1 MVLIAKVSKDLS
13 SNRYTDADLNVKAGH
28 IVTCMT
34 GNANFQNPNPALEVV
49 STANTDYK
57 EGLDKSQ
64 SGNKADTVN
73 KNNLR
78 ATLVLL
84 LQQLGDYVQT
94 ASGGNEAIILTS
106 GFDVNKKPSAV
117 GVLDKPDNF
126 KIAMGANRGSV
137 VASCDVVDHAQFY
150 EFEYTEGTPTASSVW
165 VKQTSTKHKILI
177 EGLVSGKEYTF
188 RVAGAGSDPS
198 RVWSNSITTFVV

>member
-28 IVTCMT
+28 IVTSMT
-34 GNANFQNPNPALEVV
+34 DNANFQNPNPALEVV

-64 SGNKADTVN
+64 SGNKSDTVN

-84 LQQLGDYVQT
+84 LQQLADFVQT
-94 ASGGNEAIILTS
+94 ASGGDEAIILTS
-106 GFDVNKKPSAV
+106 GFDVTKKPSTV

-126 KIAMGANRGSV
+126 KIVMGANKGSV
-137 VASCDVVDHAQFY
+137 VASCDVVNHAQFY
-150 EFEYTEGTPTASSVW
+150 EFEYVEGTPTASSVW
-165 VKQTSTKHKILI
+165 IKLTSTKHKLLI
-177 EGLVSGKEYTF
+177 ENLVSGKEYTF
-188 RVAGAGSDPS
+188 RVAGAGSDLS
-198 RVWSNSITTFVV
+198 RVWSNTITTFVV

>member
-1 MVLIAKVSKDLS
+1 M
-13 SNRYTDADLNVKAGH
+13 
-28 IVTCMT
+28 
-34 GNANFQNPNPALEVV
+34 
-49 STANTDYK
+49 
-57 EGLDKSQ
+57 
-64 SGNKADTVN
+64 N

-78 ATLVLL
+78 ASLVLI

-177 EGLVSGKEYTF
+177 ENLVSGKEYTF